1 MLNLPELKA
10 VQSNITT
17 IRLMASEDVEDM
29 NILDQ
34 WKRLNYLT
42 AEQYRYA
49 QQIFSPNRLTVCIYI
64 FLFIFFSYLNI
75 CWNITDLF
83 SQIEAALSA
92 DVITVIS
99 RALQEKKLFQRINE
113 PKTRCDLIDTGM
125 TQYWKEGRELLHNI
139 DVSLHFRVA

>member
-49 QQIFSPNRLTVCIYI
+49 QQIFSPNRLTVFIYI
-64 FLFIFFSYLNI
+64 FY
-75 CWNITDLF
+75 
-83 SQIEAALSA
+83 
-92 DVITVIS
+92 
-99 RALQEKKLFQRINE
+99 
-113 PKTRCDLIDTGM
+113 
-125 TQYWKEGRELLHNI
+125 
-139 DVSLHFRVA
+139 